1 VEGSH
6 AVNGNNRAVVVGAG
20 VGGLAVAARLASQ
33 GWAVTVFEQ
42 ADTVGG
48 KLGLFERNGFRFD
61 TGPSIITMPQV
72 FEKLFADTG
81 APLDTVLKLRRLDPI
96 ARYRFA
102 DGTWLDASATDT
114 AFLSNVEAMR
124 AGNGAQ
130 LGQFLKRSEA
140 IWDATHETF
149 LERELKPS
157 DLFAQSRRVRD
168 LITIAPWKTMRGLAK
183 AQLDDPRLVSFVDRY
198 ATYTG
203 SDPRRAPAALASIP
217 HVERVFGGWYIEGGL
232 RELAS
237 ALETR
242 CRELGVAIETNAD
255 VSEVVISRRKAT
267 GVTVGGK
274 RVEADVVVANADAR
288 HLYADLLPGKS
299 LRPVSSYV
307 GRARVRPDPS
317 SGKAHRA
324 LRRLDRSQPSLSGF
338 VMCLAVR
345 GETPNL
351 AHHTVLFPERYDDEF
366 DDLFGAPPQP
376 VREPTI
382 YASVPRDPLVAP
394 PGHEA
399 WFVLMNAPRHT
410 PGDSTAGVDWKA
422 PGLADRYADRIL
434 DLMAERGVDIRNRVL
449 WRELRT
455 PADLEERTR
464 AVGGS
469 IYGTSSNGAKAAFLR
484 PANRSPFEGLYLVGG
499 SSHPGGGLPL
509 VTLSAQIVARM
520 IGRPTD

>member
-1 VEGSH
+1 VEGSR
-6 AVNGNNRAVVVGAG
+6 VVSPGNRAIVVGAG

-33 GWAVTVFEQ
+33 GWSVTVFEQ

-48 KLGLFERNGFRFD
+48 KLGLFERDGFRFD

-81 APLDTVLKLRRLDPI
+81 APLETVLRLRRLNPI
-96 ARYRFA
+96 ARYQFG
-102 DGTWLDASATDT
+102 DGSWLDASASDDE
-114 AFLSNVEAMR
+114 FLANVEAMR

-130 LGQFLKRSEA
+130 LREFLRRSEA

-149 LERELKPS
+149 LERELRPK

-168 LITIAPWKTMRGLAK
+168 LLTIAPWKTMRGLAK
-183 AQLDDPRLVSFVDRY
+183 GKLDDPRLVSFVDRY

-217 HVERVFGGWYIEGGL
+217 HVERAFGGWYIEGGL
-232 RELAS
+232 RELAN
-237 ALETR
+237 ALADR
-242 CRELGVAIETNAD
+242 CRELEVQIETGSD
-255 VSEVVISRRKAT
+255 VSQILISARRAEGVVVN
-267 GVTVGGK
+267 GE
-274 RVEADVVVANADAR
+274 RVKADVVIANADAR
-288 HLYADLLPGKS
+288 HLYADLLGGKS
-299 LRPVSSYV
+299 FRPSLASARRLRERLGSTIAGADRS
-307 GRARVRPDPS
+307 
-317 SGKAHRA
+317 

-338 VMCLAVR
+338 VMCLAVL

-351 AHHTVLFPERYDDEF
+351 AHHNVFFPERYDDEF
-366 DDLFGAPPQP
+366 DDLFGTSPRL

-382 YASVPRDPLVAP
+382 YASVPHDPLVAP

-399 WFVLMNAPRHT
+399 WFLLINAPRHT
-410 PGDSTAGVDWKA
+410 PNDSRAGIDWNA
-422 PGLADRYADRIL
+422 SGLAQSYADRIL
-434 DLMAERGVDIRNRVL
+434 DLMAARGVDIRDRVL

-455 PADLEERTR
+455 PADLEARTR

-469 IYGTSSNGAKAAFLR
+469 IYGTSSNGTKAAFLR
-484 PANRSPFEGLYLVGG
+484 PANRSPFDGLYLVGG

-509 VTLSAQIVARM
+509 VTLSAQIVAEM
-520 IGRPTD
+520 IGRSSG